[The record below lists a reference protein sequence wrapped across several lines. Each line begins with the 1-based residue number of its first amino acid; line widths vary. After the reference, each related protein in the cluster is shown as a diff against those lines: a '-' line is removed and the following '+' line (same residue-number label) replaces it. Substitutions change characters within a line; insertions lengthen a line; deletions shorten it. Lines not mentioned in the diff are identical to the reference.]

1 MLEPDAGG
9 VGVQIG
15 DRAGVGF
22 GSVDLMGNSQG
33 GVIGCALAALRAG
46 VRQASHAVCRVAE
59 GGNEDE
65 MVEGAGCHWAD
76 GRLEEGALTRAAAAA
91 ARQGRTACGSF
102 TGWEG
107 RAIRTCVGDYVR
119 SASRG
124 WLISQGSREQE
135 AQAGQSHL
143 YVRRAKQYVRETEG
157 LGEAATQPLPER

>member
-1 MLEPDAGG
+1 MLEPGAGR

-22 GSVDLMGNSQG
+22 GSVDLMGNQG
-33 GVIGCALAALRAG
+33 RVIGWRWHGCG
-46 VRQASHAVCRVAE
+46 QASDAVCRIAE
-59 GGNEDE
+59 GGDEDE
-65 MVEGAGCHWAD
+65 IVEGPGCHWAD
-76 GRLEEGALTRAAAAA
+76 GRLEEGALTRAAAA
-91 ARQGRTACGSF
+91 RQGRTACGSF

-107 RAIRTCVGDYVR
+107 AAIRTFVGDYVR

-124 WLISQGSREQE
+124 RHISQGSHEQE